1 MPLSS
6 VVMDPISWV
15 RHTTFAMHTVL
26 SSLAGGPDTR
36 RVTGPVTA
44 KGERERWQLGCKMNW
59 VNVGGPPEVN
69 TVGNPFMVGGTTGAV
84 LQVDLLSK
92 VISDDNGSFTHSQ
105 RKEGCCEVRNMAERP
120 QTEEMRGLASLNPSP
135 RVLGLCGTVG
145 HSTCQACSARL

>member
-1 MPLSS
+1 MQC
-6 VVMDPISWV
+6 
-15 RHTTFAMHTVL
+15 TVL

-69 TVGNPFMVGGTTGAV
+69 TVGKPGPLV
-84 LQVDLLSK
+84 LCWKLSQLST
-92 VISDDNGSFTHSQ
+92 VIGHDKGSFTYSQ
-105 RKEGCCEVRNMAERP
+105 RKVGCCEVEARLRLGKERIGVTYP
-120 QTEEMRGLASLNPSP
+120 PSP